1 MVISQVG
8 SRQTPTRSDA
18 AVPPSGR
25 PAAQGLYDP
34 NNEHD
39 ACGIG
44 MIANIKNRP
53 SHEVV
58 EKGLEILENLEHRG
72 AVGADPLMGD
82 GAGILV
88 QTPHEFFKKVLPFA
102 LPEKHHYAV
111 VMIFYPNIVALRDRC
126 AAAVRACIEKEG
138 LALLGERVVPTHNT
152 KLSTGVI
159 ATQPII
165 EQMVIARP
173 EGLTLDEFERKLLIV
188 RKVISNTVYAEVPE

>member
-1 MVISQVG
+1 MVTSQAG
-8 SRQTPTRSDA
+8 ACQTPTRSPA

-34 NNEHD
+34 KHEHD

-58 EKGLEILENLEHRG
+58 QKGLEILENLEHRG

-88 QTPHEFFKKVLPFA
+88 QTPHNFFDKVTDFDLPA
-102 LPEKHHYAV
+102 RGQYAPIMILDRKSV
-111 VMIFYPNIVALRDRC
+111 V
-126 AAAVRACIEKEG
+126 
-138 LALLGERVVPTHNT
+138 
-152 KLSTGVI
+152 
-159 ATQPII
+159 
-165 EQMVIARP
+165 
-173 EGLTLDEFERKLLIV
+173 
-188 RKVISNTVYAEVPE
+188 